1 MTDNSAGSLF
11 IVSAPSGGGKTSLV
25 RKLVSDLEHIVV
37 SVSHTTREMR
47 PGEKDTVDYFFVDEP
62 EFFQMVEK
70 SDFVEHAEVFNHFY
84 GTSVSQISNRLQAG
98 IDVVLDID
106 WQGAEQIRHAFSDA
120 VSIFIIPP
128 SLDALKER
136 LTNRQQDDSQ
146 IISNRMQRACDE
158 LSHYS
163 EFDYLIVND
172 DFDNAAYELRAI
184 VIAHRLRMVH
194 QAERQRK
201 LLSFLLSSTYN
212 VNF

>member
-1 MTDNSAGSLF
+1 MADNNSGSLF

-25 RKLVSDLEHIVV
+25 KQLVSDLDQIAV
-37 SVSHTTREMR
+37 SVSHTTRNIR
-47 PGEKDTVDYFFVDEP
+47 PGEKNTVDYFFVDEP
-62 EFFQMVEK
+62 EFIRMVEK
-70 SDFVEHAEVFNHFY
+70 GDFVEHAEVFNHFY
-84 GTSVSQISNRLQAG
+84 GTSASQITDRLQAG

-128 SLDALKER
+128 SLEVLKER
-136 LTNRQQDDSQ
+136 LTKRQQDDSQ

-158 LSHYS
+158 LSHYP

-172 DFDNAAYELRAI
+172 DFAKAADELRAI
-184 VIAHRLRMVH
+184 VIAHRLRMVR
-194 QAERQRK
+194 QAEQQRK

-212 VNF
+212 AKF